1 MTTEAET
8 CSLFRITD
16 KLIQGIEHELIKHGW
31 GVRYTWDECGLTF
44 FLDRTNE
51 TDEALEFERVI
62 VRLPLG
68 DCGYLPIG
76 QAHLFTN
83 LLRNFQHQLRRETAR
98 PGVFARP
105 HRLQQTPES
114 PLQEQPEVQRL
125 PGTEP
130 GNPARRLP
138 RTRRPPET
146 RLDANRH

>member
-68 DCGYLPIG
+68 DCERLHPIVTELPFWL
-76 QAHLFTN
+76 A
-83 LLRNFQHQLRRETAR
+83 AS
-98 PGVFARP
+98 FAALSALVP
-105 HRLQQTPES
+105 ACL
-114 PLQEQPEVQRL
+114 EQPQ
-125 PGTEP
+125 
-130 GNPARRLP
+130 
-138 RTRRPPET
+138 
-146 RLDANRH
+146 